1 MRESNRL
8 PRRPSRSQRPRA
20 NRRGASGLWHML
32 DIQYS
37 PHPSLPCLGE
47 VDQSARPRRE
57 GPELKATCKPEAR
70 FAITPTLA
78 LALLLLLPGLGCT
91 GKQPGA
97 DVMATVN
104 GRQITRTE
112 VEKYYSNQTADAP
125 QKPSQEQAD
134 SLRLS
139 ILRELID
146 NEILMQRAEK
156 LGLLATD
163 EEINSKLAA
172 IKAPY
177 TQEEF
182 DKRLKDRNLTLDDFK
197 RDLRRSLTIEKVL
210 NKEVTSKINISDEDI
225 TSYYEQHKAE
235 FNLIEPQYHL
245 AQILVTT
252 QPNPQVKNVKAQN
265 EGDARKKIQMIS
277 NRLDSGEDFATVAMN
292 FSEQP
297 ETSQNGGDLGF
308 VPETSL
314 KTDRIAYEAVN
325 KLKPGQFTAVL
336 VVADPNSHQIYGYR
350 IVKLISKEAAGQRE
364 LKDPRVQQAIR
375 EQLRDRREQ
384 LLKAAYYESVRDKA
398 TVQNYFADD
407 ILKKAGTMK

>member
-1 MRESNRL
+1 LNVTLKRV
-8 PRRPSRSQRPRA
+8 
-20 NRRGASGLWHML
+20 ASLGVAG
-32 DIQYS
+32 
-37 PHPSLPCLGE
+37 SL
-47 VDQSARPRRE
+47 S
-57 GPELKATCKPEAR
+57 
-70 FAITPTLA
+70 LA
-78 LALLLLLPGLGCT
+78 FVLLLAGLGCT
-91 GKQPGA
+91 AKQEGA

-104 GRQITRTE
+104 GRKITRTE
-112 VEKYYSNQTADAP
+112 VEKYYNNQTADAP

-156 LGLLATD
+156 MGLLATD
-163 EEINSKLAA
+163 EEINRKLAE

-182 DKRLKDRNLTLDDFK
+182 DKRLKDRNITLDDFK
-197 RDLRRSLTIEKVL
+197 RDLRRSITIEKVL

-225 TSYYEQHKAE
+225 TRYYDQHKAE

-265 EGDARKKIQMIS
+265 ESDARKKVQMIE
-277 NRLDSGEDFATVAMN
+277 NRLDSGEDFATVAMSY
-292 FSEQP
+292 SEQP

-308 VPETSL
+308 VPESSL

-325 KLKPGQFTAVL
+325 KLKSGQYTAVL
-336 VVADPNSHQIYGYR
+336 VVADPNSHQTYGFR
-350 IVKLISKEAAGQRE
+350 IVKLISKESAGQRE

-384 LLKAAYYESVRDKA
+384 LLKAAYYESIRDKA
-398 TVQNYFADD
+398 SVQNYFADE
-407 ILKKAGTMK
+407 ILKQASTMK